1 MLSEEYKI
9 DEPSVSLITANE
21 ENMIEYKTDN
31 NVVDFDS
38 VYRISYKNPSAYT
51 NLSKSYL
58 ELQFSLV
65 KEADGSAYN
74 ANDRVTLRKG
84 ALSLFTRAVLRIN
97 QNVVETCEDVA
108 LSKTLQSLLLF
119 SQDYSSSAATN
130 QFWSKDTGNL
140 GTDANATR
148 PYNHAA
154 VAGQAANALN
164 IVENP
169 DYNSGFVE
177 RELRTRS
184 SAVVTAYIPVAHLF
198 GFCSVN
204 KLLSN
209 QEISIELT
217 KSQSSQHI
225 HRLTAT
231 DAGKVKVNKLSWW
244 LPNVLPKASV
254 DLALKSQM
262 SSGLQS
268 EFTYYNWNAYT
279 SPNLNAG
286 ENTFKVLTT
295 SEDIQYA
302 FVVMRNTTKTQ
313 DSAAEHT
320 YRSDIQACESRLNG
334 RNFPNRR
341 YDQLMN
347 GANANGVGVSRVYS
361 ELLRHMNKSN
371 NYADGIQLSYNEF
384 VGNNAN
390 GSQGQMIIPFD
401 FTNKPDNFAGSP
413 TNLEIL
419 ITPSATAVGD
429 NVQCSVVVVSKRT
442 AMLSYSGNKAT
453 ISVA

>member
-21 ENMIEYKTDN
+21 ENMVEIKTDN
-31 NVVDFDS
+31 NVVTNDQVFRLSLKDQ
-38 VYRISYKNPSAYT
+38 SAYT

-58 ELQFSLV
+58 ELQFRLV
-65 KEADGSAYN
+65 KEADGGAYN

-84 ALSLFTRAVLRIN
+84 ALSLWTRAVLRIN
-97 QNVVETCEDVA
+97 NQVIETCEDVA

-140 GTDANATR
+140 GSDADATR
-148 PYNHAA
+148 PYNHDA
-154 VAGQAANALN
+154 VAAQGANLLA

-169 DYNSGFVE
+169 DYNKGFVE
-177 RELRTRS
+177 REARS
-184 SAVVTAYIPVAHLF
+184 RASAVVTAYIPVAHLF
-198 GFCSVN
+198 GFASVN
-204 KLLSN
+204 KLISN

-217 KSQSSQHI
+217 RSQSAQHI

-231 DAGKVKVNKLSWW
+231 AAGKVEVNKLSWW
-244 LPNVLPKASV
+244 VPNVLPKPSV

-268 EFTYYNWNAYT
+268 EFSYYNWNAYT

-295 SEDIQYA
+295 SEDVQYA
-302 FVVMRNTTKTQ
+302 FVVMRNTAKAQNTAT
-313 DSAAEHT
+313 EHT
-320 YRSDIQACESRLNG
+320 YRSDIQSCESRLNG
-334 RNFPNRR
+334 RNYPNRR
-341 YDQLMN
+341 FDNLMN
-347 GANANGVGVSRVYS
+347 GVNSNGVGVSRVYS

-384 VGNNAN
+384 VGNTATTA
-390 GSQGQMIIPFD
+390 QMIIPFD
-401 FTNKPDNFAGSP
+401 FTNKPDNYTGSP

-419 ITPSATAVGD
+419 ITPSVAAVAD